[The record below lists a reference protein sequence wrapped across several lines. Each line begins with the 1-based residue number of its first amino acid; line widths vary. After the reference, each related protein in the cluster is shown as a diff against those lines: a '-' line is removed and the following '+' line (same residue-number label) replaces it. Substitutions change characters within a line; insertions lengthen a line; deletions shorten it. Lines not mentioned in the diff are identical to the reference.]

1 MSRETFSVSSQVNCG
16 VNEVNLTD
24 KKDFFKKSL
33 FLSII
38 LFILSATGTS
48 LAAQSYS
55 IDYYG
60 IVATEIDANMSKMTS
75 DLYYTQLSEI
85 NNFSVTDKRSSPS
98 LSERPDSSS
107 FSENRLSF
115 FTVIQKD
122 AKSDKWITTY
132 YVVDKA
138 RNEEHSKKKIYDSFY
153 KVLMEPKDVLKDTIK
168 QLIENDSGTTKLA
181 SAQDSASSGAGA
193 GGAAGG
199 ASIASTEELSGTWGG
214 EDNINKIVI
223 MRGGRGF
230 VIFNNGASMNI
241 TVELSGASA
250 AKKVIITQKG
260 NSNASFYPEL
270 KRTAALS
277 AAVSAKPIKWTLTL
291 TDNNTLKGTKDT
303 LLPDGDN
310 YKEGSVQVTWTRL
323 N

>member
-1 MSRETFSVSSQVNCG
+1 MFRGTFSANLQENCG
-16 VNEVNLTD
+16 VNLSD
-24 KKDFFKKSL
+24 KKDFIIKSL

-38 LFILSATGTS
+38 LFILSAKGTS

-60 IVATEIDANMSKMTS
+60 IVSTEIDANMSKMTS

-98 LSERPDSSS
+98 LSERPDAAD
-107 FSENRLSF
+107 FAEGRLSF
-115 FTVIQKD
+115 FTLIIKD
-122 AKSDKWITTY
+122 SKSDKWITTY
-132 YVVDKA
+132 YVVDKSK
-138 RNEEHSKKKIYDSFY
+138 NEEHSKKKTYDSFY
-153 KVLMEPKDVLKDTIK
+153 KLLMEPKDVLKDTIK
-168 QLIENDSGTTKLA
+168 QLIENDSGARTITA
-181 SAQDSASSGAGA
+181 SVQNSAGSEVSGT
-193 GGAAGG
+193 
-199 ASIASTEELSGTWGG
+199 SIASTEELSGTWGG
-214 EDNINKIVI
+214 EENINKIVI

-241 TVELSGASA
+241 SVELSGSEGSR
-250 AKKVIITQKG
+250 KVVITQKG

-277 AAVSAKPIKWTLTL
+277 AAVSAKPIKWTLAL

-303 LLPDGDN
+303 LLPDGDS
-310 YKEGSVQVTWTRL
+310 YKEGSLQVIWTRL